1 MSNNLKTTLN
11 QFFTAFR
18 LEIAE
23 AGEALHKQNFEAFE
37 RVVNKIRNSKLT
49 SLITVQAS
57 SSSDQF
63 EEEITISL
71 DRVTTPNSSKLKSL
85 ITMLLGGL
93 AIAGGLMGSAALGTM
108 LALILVVVGVF
119 VLFKGLKGF
128 SDVDNVGGF
137 IDKVITQ

>member
-23 AGEALHKQNFEAFE
+23 AGEALHKQNFEVFE
-37 RVVNKIRNSKLT
+37 RVVNKIQNSKLT
-49 SLITVQAS
+49 SLITVQAR

-63 EEEITISL
+63 EEEITNSL
-71 DRVTTPNSSKLKSL
+71 DRVTTPNSSKVKSL

-93 AIAGGLMGSAALGTM
+93 AIAVGVMGSLGTM

>member
-23 AGEALHKQNFEAFE
+23 AGEALHKQNFEVFE
-37 RVVNKIRNSKLT
+37 RVVNKIQNSKLT
-49 SLITVQAS
+49 SLITVQAR

-93 AIAGGLMGSAALGTM
+93 AIAVGVMGSLGTM

>member
-23 AGEALHKQNFEAFE
+23 AGEALHKQNFEVFE
-37 RVVNKIRNSKLT
+37 RVVNKIQNSKLT
-49 SLITVQAS
+49 SLITVQAR

-63 EEEITISL
+63 EEEITNSL

-93 AIAGGLMGSAALGTM
+93 AIAVGVMGSLGTM